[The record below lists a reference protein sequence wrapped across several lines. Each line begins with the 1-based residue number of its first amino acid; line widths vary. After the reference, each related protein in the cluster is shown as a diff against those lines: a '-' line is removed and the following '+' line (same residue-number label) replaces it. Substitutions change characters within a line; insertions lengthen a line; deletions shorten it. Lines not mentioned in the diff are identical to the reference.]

1 MDDEGQAIVAAC
13 RADITSLCHAL
24 APTMSYCGPRNASCE
39 LPRASAYSLAHEFDT
54 ASPALRNAQRNENNS
69 LRNRHSL

>member
-24 APTMSYCGPRNASCE
+24 APTMSYDGPRNASCE
-39 LPRASAYSLAHEFDT
+39 LPRASAYSLAREFDT
-54 ASPALRNAQRNENNS
+54 ASPVLRNAQRNENNS